1 MFENNLIIGLGGQG
15 GRSIAAFR
23 RECEKNRHDWEGMQK
38 DGVRVQFLYVDSN
51 VDQKEKKSQW
61 EQYGKDVSLQDGDW
75 IGMDVKSPISSLA
88 VRANISPWLGDLE
101 DKMAKGGE
109 KTGSGNLHSI
119 TGAGQLRRYGRALFA
134 EHAQTI
140 ASKISEK
147 LQWLLSTGTANPPIC
162 FHVFCTL
169 GGGTGSGGLIDLL
182 TMINRIA
189 PRYTQGVVTVMV
201 YCYVAGDARADNNS
215 GYFFENEYA
224 ALRDL
229 NALACN
235 RYHPY
240 MAGLLN
246 NEGESY
252 FSGAGLYPPVSQ
264 VYLSSD
270 FRTNEEIEVQVEH
283 MARGC
288 FNMLATRT
296 SLDAT
301 IQKGFSGEDLI
312 QGNEGENPGD
322 VRQSYRFAAM
332 ANKSWFIP
340 IAQIKEML
348 KFRHEKRVYDAW
360 LEGSGNGKYHQTAKD
375 AADAFAKSQVFS
387 NSYQT
392 KLSDVIEAKKKKL
405 TDQCDELIKNG
416 SREAEAL
423 YRFAE
428 SGKRYYQELCDA
440 PFETAERAAAE
451 EDQHK
456 MVAEIVSRV
465 RELITGNVQWK
476 GGASG
481 EVWGLY
487 YARDYVQELI
497 NRIQTQIPSSG
508 LFLDEEERKRVVE
521 NLRAR
526 EKEWE
531 KLGVFS
537 RAFAK
542 RDEAMIRQ
550 HCEDIMY
557 CVSVPLEN
565 ARRGL
570 LKEFY
575 DELAVSLQ
583 SLVNSLES
591 IIQGVAGRRKYAD
604 TEAVKLLSSL
614 ENDRNVKNVYEVHA
628 LDVEMM
634 RKVLEAIDHEDLRSY
649 LVGYNERWKEFFVPI
664 DKGAAPSV
672 EQLAMKLRMNF
683 YDDAEKTHDSAC
695 GRNATLRSLLVGSI
709 LERLAV
715 KAGPDK
721 SLWHK
726 TLLPDI
732 KEFLSKM
739 PVSAALSRNGTFLTE
754 PQVAMQGVVAIGFPD
769 DARFNDL
776 ANWMAEQFRA
786 NWPSTHP
793 LRGSGFGVYRH
804 ASPEVI
810 RLMYV
815 PHWFPA
821 RFASV
826 VGSLYEKYSK
836 SAREKDGVVKRY
848 FANLDD
854 EGAKSAPKDRV
865 ELIGQERQNETVL
878 RDIELARRIKVA
890 DASGNRYALLQVDEG
905 SGNMVIM
912 DAEHV
917 GEYGK
922 PYTAAERDYPSSDF
936 KRELSGALSIGLSAM
951 SDEEKRAIE
960 AEYKEKQQQAR
971 ARGVSDASEEGV
983 EIQQE
988 LNYVRRKLGI

>member
-1 MFENNLIIGLGGQG
+1 MFENNFIIGLGGQG

-38 DGVRVQFLYVDSN
+38 DGVRVQFLYVDSSR
-51 VDQKEKKSQW
+51 DQLNDARQW
-61 EQYGKDVSLQDGDW
+61 EQYGKDVSLLEGDW
-75 IGMDVKSPISSLA
+75 IGMDAKSPISSLA

-101 DKMAKGGE
+101 AKMAKGGQ
-109 KTGSGNLHSI
+109 KSGSGNVQSI
-119 TGAGQLRRYGRALFA
+119 KGAGQLRRYGRALFA
-134 EHAQTI
+134 EHAQVI

-147 LQWLLSTGTANPPIC
+147 LQWLLSTGTANPSVC

-189 PRYTQGVVTVMV
+189 PRYTQGEVTVMV
-201 YCYVAGDARADNNS
+201 YCYVAGDAQADNNV

-224 ALRDL
+224 SLRDL
-229 NALACN
+229 NALACR

-252 FSGAGLYPPVSQ
+252 FNGDGLYPPVSQ
-264 VYLSSD
+264 VYLSSE
-270 FRTNEEIEVQVEH
+270 FTTNTDIKVQVEH

-288 FNMLATRT
+288 FNMIATRT

-322 VRQSYRFAAM
+322 VRQSYRFAGM
-332 ANKSWFIP
+332 ATKSWFIP

-348 KFRHEKRVYDAW
+348 KFKHEARVYDAW
-360 LEGSGNGKYHQTAKD
+360 LKGSSKYHQTAKD
-375 AADAFAKSQVFS
+375 AADAFAKAQVFS

-392 KLSDVIEAKKKKL
+392 KLSEVIEAKKKKL

-416 SREAEAL
+416 SREADAL

-440 PFETAERAAAE
+440 PFEAAERAAAE

-476 GGASG
+476 GGASA
-481 EVWGLY
+481 EVWGVA
-487 YARDYVQELI
+487 YAKDYVTELI
-497 NRIQTQIPSSG
+497 NRIQTQIPSSE
-508 LFLDEEERKRVVE
+508 LSLDEEERKRVE
-521 NLRAR
+521 DNQRAR

-542 RDEAMIRQ
+542 RDETMIRQ

-565 ARRGL
+565 ARRDL

-583 SLVNSLES
+583 SLGNSLEN
-591 IIQGVAGRRKYAD
+591 IIQGLNGRWNHAH
-604 TEAVKLLSSL
+604 TEAENLRRSL
-614 ENDRNVKNVYEVHA
+614 ENDRNLGNVYEVHA
-628 LDVEMM
+628 MDTGMM
-634 RKVLEAIDHEDLRSY
+634 GKVLDAIDHEDLRSY

-664 DKGAAPSV
+664 DKGAAQSV
-672 EQLAMKLRMNF
+672 EELAMKLRMNF
-683 YDDAEKTHDSAC
+683 YDDSEKTHNSAC
-695 GRNATLRSLLVGSI
+695 SRNATLRSLLVGSI

-721 SLWHK
+721 SLWDK

-732 KEFLSKM
+732 KEFLREM
-739 PVSAALSRNGTFLTE
+739 PVSVALNRNGTFLSE

-769 DARFNDL
+769 DARYNDL
-776 ANWMAEQFRA
+776 ANWMEKQFRA
-786 NWPSTHP
+786 NWPATHP
-793 LRGSGFGVYRH
+793 LRGGGFGVYRH

-854 EGAKSAPKDRV
+854 EGAEPAPKDRV
-865 ELIGQERQNETVL
+865 ELIGQERQNVTVL

-912 DAEHV
+912 NAEHV

-922 PYTAAERDYPSSDF
+922 LYTAAERDYPSSDF
-936 KRELSGALSIGLSAM
+936 RRELTAALATGLSAM